1 MADDKVQ
8 QLRAQM
14 HEDAKSGIITLKT
27 PLRAGGRDVT
37 ELAYDFGK
45 LTGWEYAD
53 AMDMDPRAGQH
64 LQNHAQAGALPVRHG
79 GGQSQRGRGRDGYSR
94 TAGRGRRPD
103 PPRGAGHGFSD
114 HFDTGG
120 KTQFLKRIVDASLAT
135 RTPVDTFMGMTL
147 ARFYDF
153 AEAIAQVL
161 KEMRS
166 KG

>member
-53 AMDMDPRAGQH
+53 AMDMDPRAG
-64 LQNHAQAGALPVRHG
+64 NIYRITRKQALCLFAMA
-79 GGQSQRGRGRDGYSR
+79 
-94 TAGRGRRPD
+94 AGKANEG
-103 PPRGAGHGFSD
+103 
-114 HFDTGG
+114 
-120 KTQFLKRIVDASLAT
+120 VDATDIRERLGVEDAQTAVEQAMVFLTTS
-135 RTPVDTFMGMTL
+135 TPEVK
-147 ARFYDF
+147 RN
-153 AEAIAQVL
+153 
-161 KEMRS
+161 S
-166 KG
+166 

>member
-53 AMDMDPRAGQH
+53 AMDMDPRAG
-64 LQNHAQAGALPVRHG
+64 NIYKITRKQALCLFAAAAGKANEVWMRRTFANVWAWKTPRPPW
-79 GGQSQRGRGRDGYSR
+79 SR
-94 TAGRGRRPD
+94 PW
-103 PPRGAGHGFSD
+103 F
-114 HFDTGG
+114 F
-120 KTQFLKRIVDASLAT
+120 
-135 RTPVDTFMGMTL
+135 
-147 ARFYDF
+147 
-153 AEAIAQVL
+153 
-161 KEMRS
+161 
-166 KG
+166 

>member
-53 AMDMDPRAGQH
+53 AMDMDPRAGNIYKITRKQA
-64 LQNHAQAGALPVRHG
+64 LCLFAAAAGKEDAQ
-79 GGQSQRGRGRDGYSR
+79 
-94 TAGRGRRPD
+94 TAVEQ
-103 PPRGAGHGFSD
+103 AMV
-114 HFDTGG
+114 
-120 KTQFLKRIVDASLAT
+120 FLTTSTPEVKRNS
-135 RTPVDTFMGMTL
+135 
-147 ARFYDF
+147 
-153 AEAIAQVL
+153 
-161 KEMRS
+161 
-166 KG
+166 

>member
-53 AMDMDPRAGQH
+53 AMDMDPRAG
-64 LQNHAQAGALPVRHG
+64 NIYRITRKQALCLFAM
-79 GGQSQRGRGRDGYSR
+79 
-94 TAGRGRRPD
+94 
-103 PPRGAGHGFSD
+103 
-114 HFDTGG
+114 
-120 KTQFLKRIVDASLAT
+120 AT
-135 RTPVDTFMGMTL
+135 RTPVDTFMGMPL

>member
-45 LTGWEYAD
+45 LTAGNMRTPWIWTRARATFTESRASRRSACSPWRRAKPTRAWTRRIFANGWAWKT
-53 AMDMDPRAGQH
+53 PRPA
-64 LQNHAQAGALPVRHG
+64 
-79 GGQSQRGRGRDGYSR
+79 
-94 TAGRGRRPD
+94 
-103 PPRGAGHGFSD
+103 RGAGHGFSD

>member
-53 AMDMDPRAGQH
+53 AMDMEPARGQH

-94 TAGRGRRPD
+94 TAGVED
-103 PPRGAGHGFSD
+103 AQ
-114 HFDTGG
+114 TAVE
-120 KTQFLKRIVDASLAT
+120 QAMVFLTTSTPEVKRNS
-135 RTPVDTFMGMTL
+135 
-147 ARFYDF
+147 
-153 AEAIAQVL
+153 
-161 KEMRS
+161 
-166 KG
+166 